1 MRKGWLFFLGLF
13 ISWQVKAQI
22 GGKTTFSFLDLPT
35 NAKVA
40 ALGGFTMGQGP
51 EVYLVTANPALLQP
65 QMHQQV
71 AFSFTDYLADIS
83 HYNLQ
88 YATQSK
94 QYGTWAFGLS
104 YLDFGEFTQ
113 RDATGQAEGKFSVN
127 AYNLNLTRIST
138 INAFTLGITAKLAV
152 AGMAEYKAMAVVADI
167 GGIFKHPE
175 KDLTVGLVLKNI
187 GYQVK
192 SFTGHEA
199 EPLPFDAQLGFT
211 YKPEHMP
218 LRFSLTAHHLQNF
231 NLAYTDTAFIAQQ
244 EKKSVADEIA
254 RHLVVGGEFLLS
266 KNFAVRA
273 GYNHMRRRELRL
285 ENAGGAAGFSIG
297 AMLRIK
303 AFQLDYAWATYHI
316 AGGSNHF
323 SVSTSLQK
331 LFKPKKDKAT

>member
-1 MRKGWLFFLGLF
+1 MAAFLGL
-13 ISWQVKAQI
+13 IIRLPANSQV

-71 AFSFTDYLADIS
+71 AFSSTGFLADIAY
-83 HYNLQ
+83 HNLQ
-88 YATQSK
+88 YATQTER
-94 QYGTWAFGLS
+94 YGTWAMGLS

-113 RDATGQAEGKFSVN
+113 RDAAGQEEGKFTVN
-127 AYNLNLTRIST
+127 AYNLNLTRISK

-152 AGMAEYKAMAVVADI
+152 AGMAEYKAVAVLTDI

-175 KDLTVGLVLKNI
+175 KDLTVGILLKNI
-187 GYQVK
+187 GYEVK
-192 SFTGHEA
+192 SFTGN
-199 EPLPFDAQLGFT
+199 EPESLPFDAQLGFT

-231 NLAYTDTAFIAQQ
+231 NLAFTDTTFAPQSGQ
-244 EKKSVADEIA
+244 KNKKSLGDEIA
-254 RHLVVGGEFLLS
+254 RHLVVGTEFLLS

-273 GYNHMRRRELRL
+273 GYNHLRRRELRL
-285 ENAGGAAGFSIG
+285 ENASGAAGFSLG

-303 AFQLDYAWATYHI
+303 AFQLDYARATYHV
-316 AGGSNHF
+316 AGASNHF
-323 SVSTSLQK
+323 TVSTSLQK
-331 LFKPKKDKAT
+331 IFKPKKEKAA